1 MESSTIQKPD
11 ILTVLGKEGIEL
23 QQRGRHFWACCP
35 LHSERTASFCVNPEK
50 QSFKCYGC
58 GKYGD
63 AIDFVQ
69 HYKSLSFKDTLVYLG
84 ISSNGQV
91 KTNPQETKRRDVVN
105 KFREWCSNY
114 AKYSSEMLR
123 LCNRID
129 AFVKTPGDLELKGLS
144 EMYLLRD
151 VCQYH
156 LSILNNRED
165 ETKFKLYEEVCYG
178 NRNRKN

>member
-1 MESSTIQKPD
+1 MVESKPD
-11 ILTVLGKEGIEL
+11 IVAVL
-23 QQRGRHFWACCP
+23 QRRALG
-35 LHSERTASFCVNPEK
+35 CV
-50 QSFKCYGC
+50 SVAGGC
-58 GKYGD
+58 GHVVHFTRKNSIFYGQSRKQRFHCFGCHVGGD
-63 AIDFVQ
+63 VVDFVM
-69 HYKSLSFKDTLVYLG
+69 KLKMVSFSDALGYLG
-84 ISSNGQV
+84 ISRNRQAE
-91 KTNPQETKRRDVVN
+91 TNPQETKRRGVVN

-129 AFVKTPGDLELKGLS
+129 AFVKTPYDLEPKGIG

-151 VCQYH
+151 VYQYH

-165 ETKFKLYEEVCYG
+165 ETKFELYKEVCYG

>member
-1 MESSTIQKPD
+1 MQAIEKPD
-11 ILTVLGKEGIEL
+11 IISIIEKEGIEL
-23 QQRGRHFWACCP
+23 RQRGQYFWTCCL
-35 LHSERTASFCVNPEK
+35 LHSERTASFAVNPEK
-50 QSFKCYGC
+50 QRFHCFGC
-58 GKYGD
+58 HVGGD
-63 AIDFVQ
+63 AVDFIMKLKKV
-69 HYKSLSFKDTLVYLG
+69 SFPDALVYLG

-123 LCNRID
+123 LCNRLD
-129 AFVKTPGDLELKGLS
+129 AFVKIPDDLELKGIG

-151 VCQYH
+151 VYQYH